1 MRHEKNQHRTF
12 HLPEPFERRIR
23 SLLNEL
29 GFPVEEPR
37 RLAEAVRQLSD
48 HYHAHPD
55 APTPWDEPWAQAAS
69 VAYYF
74 PLNLARNQAVA
85 LEAFRLGFFAGIS
98 KLIDFGSGTGSAL
111 AAFSEALANAKRAD
125 ITYQACDISAI
136 ALNLGR
142 RIVNLPTQETIIV
155 RSAEDV
161 PNGFGE
167 NAENTLVVASYAL
180 TELEKIPS
188 WWEKAEALAIIE
200 PSTQED
206 GRKLM
211 QWRAYLIE
219 KGYKIWAP
227 CTHQKDCPLLTQSAR
242 DWCHDRVHWQA
253 PEWFT
258 EMEKFL
264 PMKNRTITH
273 SYLLARRR
281 LPAPKGLIGLGRLT
295 GDTLVEKGKTR
306 QSICQGP
313 DREFLAWFP
322 QRFPKGTGDF
332 TLERGRLL
340 RFREDPV
347 KKSSELRIQSPDQIE
362 LIPADT
368 EIH

>member
-1 MRHEKNQHRTF
+1 MRQEKDHRTF
-12 HLPEPFERRIR
+12 HLPETFEQRIR

-37 RLAEAVRQLSD
+37 RLAEAVLRLSD

-85 LEAFRLGFFAGIS
+85 LEAARLGFFQGIAN
-98 KLIDFGSGTGSAL
+98 LIDFGSGTGSAL
-111 AAFSEALANAKRAD
+111 AAFSEALTKANVPG

-136 ALNLGR
+136 SLHLGR
-142 RIVNLPTQETIIV
+142 KIVNLPAHETITV
-155 RSAEDV
+155 QSAEDV
-161 PNGFGE
+161 PNGFFE
-167 NAENTLVVASYAL
+167 NAGKTLIVASYAL

-206 GRKLM
+206 GRNLM

-219 KGYKIWAP
+219 KGYQIWAP
-227 CTHQKDCPLLTQSAR
+227 CTHQKTCPLLTQSAR

-273 SYLLARRR
+273 SYLLARRT
-281 LPAPKGLIGLGRLT
+281 LPVPKGLIGLGRLT

-306 QSICQGP
+306 QSICLGP

-322 QRFPKGTGDF
+322 QRFPKGTPDF

-340 RFREDPV
+340 RFHEEPV

-362 LIPADT
+362 LIPADA
-368 EIH
+368 EIR